1 MLGYGISNQSLS
13 EYFKKNKI
21 DYLLYDDYLEE
32 FHQDI
37 DLNRFDI
44 MVKSPVITP
53 DHYLVQLA
61 KRLNKPIITDLEL
74 FYSLQQTKTFITV
87 TGTNGKTTTVKLIKH
102 LLNDL
107 DLGGNVGIPLFNF
120 IDSPRDIIIEA
131 SSFMLEYTID
141 FHSKYNLIL
150 NITPNHL
157 DHHQTFGE
165 YTRCKLKLLK
175 NITAADYLI
184 YNYDDLLLRRLVSN
198 YQAKLIPFSLVSKV
212 NGGYLL
218 GDYLYY
224 QNQKIINVNNIQL
237 LGKHNLANI
246 LASICVVLNYR
257 KDLSSLESRVKTF
270 QAVEHRIEYLGEFD
284 EIKVYNDSKST
295 NYRALK
301 IALDAFLNEEILLV
315 CGGKTRIDNINLLNN
330 SLTKLKQVLVNGEN
344 QGELIKYFKSKNIP
358 VMGYCNLENLLDN
371 IIAYLKPG
379 LTILFS
385 PGSSSYDQFKNFEQR
400 GLYFKK
406 RILQILG

>member
-1 MLGYGISNQSLS
+1 M
-13 EYFKKNKI
+13 
-21 DYLLYDDYLEE
+21 YDDFLEE
-32 FHQDI
+32 YHQDI

-53 DHYLVQLA
+53 DHYLVKLA
-61 KRLNKPIITDLEL
+61 QRLNKPIITDLEL

-87 TGTNGKTTTVKLIKH
+87 TGTNGKTTTVRLIKH
-102 LLNDL
+102 LLNDH

-120 IDSPRDIIIEA
+120 IDSPRNIIIEA
-131 SSFMLEYTID
+131 SSFMLEYTVN
-141 FHSKYNLIL
+141 FHSKYNIIL

-157 DHHQTFGE
+157 DHHQTFIE
-165 YTRCKLKLLK
+165 YIRCKLKLLK
-175 NITAADYLI
+175 NITADDYLI

-198 YQAKLIPFSLVSKV
+198 YQVKLIPFSLVTKV

-218 GDYLYY
+218 DDNLYY
-224 QNQKIINVNNIQL
+224 QNQKIVNIKNIQL

-246 LASICVVLNYR
+246 LASICVILNYR
-257 KDLSSLESRVKTF
+257 NDLPPLDTLLKTF
-270 QAVEHRIEYLGEFD
+270 QAVEHRIEYLGELQN
-284 EIKVYNDSKST
+284 IKIYNDSKST

-301 IALDAFLNEEILLV
+301 IALDAFKSDEILLI
-315 CGGKTRIDNINLLNN
+315 CGGKIREDNINLLNN
-330 SLTKLKQVLVNGEN
+330 SLSNLKQVLVNGEN
-344 QGELIKYFKSKNIP
+344 QEKLKNYFINKNIP
-358 VMGYCNLENLLDN
+358 VKGYGKLENLLDD
-371 IIAYLKPG
+371 IVSYLKPG

-400 GLYFKK
+400 GLYFKQ